1 MRRSVLA
8 SALALSFAVGTAEA
22 QIGTREVTLNRAWG
36 WDRTSGVTSH
46 GYYVGPYGGSSPGLP
61 NLDLFCVDFLN
72 GVSLNDT
79 WTARFTSLAD
89 LMGGTPG
96 ALGGT
101 RFGQRY
107 LGDPGAYPDP
117 VVRYQKAAWL
127 AMQFED
133 ASTGSWGGIHQAIW
147 NQFTS
152 SPSWTDAG
160 GSTWRYRANAAAGD
174 GSFNNINWQYWYVVT
189 DVRTGDVKPAYGGK
203 QEYLTYVTPE
213 PETLFLMATGLVA
226 VIGYAVVSRR
236 FV

>member
-1 MRRSVLA
+1 MRRSLLA
-8 SALALSFAVGTAEA
+8 SALALSFAVGTVEA
-22 QIGTREVTLNRAWG
+22 QIGTREFTLNRAWG
-36 WDRTSGVTSH
+36 WNATSGTTSH

-61 NLDLFCVDFLN
+61 QLDVYCVDFLN

-89 LMGGTPG
+89 LINGDG
-96 ALGGT
+96 LGYT

-107 LGDPGAYPDP
+107 IGGDPGAYPDP
-117 VVRYQKAAWL
+117 VIQYQKAAWL
-127 AMQFED
+127 ALQFED

-152 SPSWTDAG
+152 SPSWTDVG
-160 GSTWRYRANAAAGD
+160 GAYWRYKAGVAAGD
-174 GSFNNINWQYWYVVT
+174 GSFDNINWNYWYVVT
-189 DVRTGDVKPAYGGK
+189 DVTTGDVKPAYGGR